1 MAISAL
7 LRTVDC
13 GSGQN
18 GAGVGANGPPGSR
31 LDYAHN
37 SRHGGQE
44 LVSEGDLEFYRPKK

>member
-1 MAISAL
+1 ML
-7 LRTVDC
+7 LQTADC

-37 SRHGGQE
+37 SRHSGQE
-44 LVSEGDLEFYRPKK
+44 IVSEGDLKFYRLKK